1 MHRAAVFLV
10 VLMSGCGRDPDPVAP
25 VAPDAPVAPVA
36 PAPADIPRSAGRIV
50 AGDSDMRGLEPFTG
64 DLDQMIDRSLVRVL
78 VAPSGTHFDVDGH
91 VQRGRTVDAAEA
103 FERFV
108 NQRIAPRTISVRLI
122 STSETALVSDVIAG
136 EGDIAANVLRTFE
149 RDERV
154 AFATPMR
161 TGVREII
168 VSGPGLMPLVSLE
181 DVGGRTIHVRR
192 NSDHHASLVRLNE
205 QLKNIDRPR
214 ARIVFAPAQE
224 TDEELLDLVNAGRIP
239 ATLVDD
245 YIYEAGRSRLQKTAV
260 NRDVAVSQDGEIAWV
275 TRKDSPRLLALVNEF
290 FTAHR
295 LTF

>member
-1 MHRAAVFLV
+1 MHRAAVFVV
-10 VLMSGCGRDPDPVAP
+10 VLSTACGSDPATMAP
-25 VAPDAPVAPVA
+25 ASPVA
-36 PAPADIPRSAGRIV
+36 PALTDIPRSEGRLV
-50 AGDSDMRGLEPFTG
+50 AADSDMRGLEPFTG
-64 DLDQMIDRSLVRVL
+64 DLDAMIERNMVRVL

-122 STSETALVSDVIAG
+122 PTSETALISDVIAG
-136 EGDIAANVLRTFE
+136 QGDIAANVLRTFE

-168 VSGPGLMPLVSLE
+168 VSGPGLTPLVSLE

-205 QLKNIDRPR
+205 QLKNIARPQ
-214 ARIVFAPAQE
+214 ARIVFAPAQQ

-245 YIYEAGRSRLQKTAV
+245 YIYDAGRSRLQKTAV

>member
-1 MHRAAVFLV
+1 MRRAAVFVV
-10 VLMSGCGRDPDPVAP
+10 VLLSACGGDPHPV
-25 VAPDAPVAPVA
+25 APVAPVA
-36 PAPADIPRSAGRIV
+36 PALADIPRSEGRIV

-64 DLDQMIDRSLVRVL
+64 DLDAMIDRSIVRVL

-136 EGDIAANVLRTFE
+136 QGDIAANVLRTFE
-149 RDERV
+149 RDEQV
-154 AFATPMR
+154 AFAKPVR
-161 TGVREII
+161 AGVRELI
-168 VSGPGLMPLVSLE
+168 VSGPGATPLVSLE

-205 QLKNIDRPR
+205 QLKKIARPP
-214 ARIVFAPAQE
+214 ATILFAPAQQ

-245 YIYEAGRSRLQKTAV
+245 YIYDAARSRLDKTAV